1 MIEKDTE
8 SRVVQLPHGLMWSTD
23 PVFRKNDTSYDILE
37 EFIFEQSVL
46 MNAQTVLEMSAGLV
60 CTLQLLH

>member
-1 MIEKDTE
+1 MVAMDTE
-8 SRVVQLPHGLMWSTD
+8 SWVVQLPHGLMWLTD
-23 PVFRKNDTSYDILE
+23 PVFRKNDTSYNILE
-37 EFIFEQSVL
+37 KFIFAQSVL